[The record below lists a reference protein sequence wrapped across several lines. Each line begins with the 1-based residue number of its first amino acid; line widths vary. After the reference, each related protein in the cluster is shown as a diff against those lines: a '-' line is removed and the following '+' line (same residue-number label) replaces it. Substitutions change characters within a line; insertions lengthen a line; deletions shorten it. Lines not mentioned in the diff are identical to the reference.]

1 VDSNG
6 DKTIS
11 VEDAK
16 YYWKKFRST
25 MMRNVSSAG
34 GFSLGF
40 MYGVVYN

>member
-25 MMRNVSSAG
+25 MMRNLPSAG